1 MTKLELIEIL
11 ERNLK
16 VLKDPNIP
24 EKFPLFHHVDTGGYS
39 DDCNQ
44 IYNFDLNL
52 SYEEED
58 SVLVLEY
65 FGDENPGTPGIPGVQ
80 I

>member
-1 MTKLELIEIL
+1 MTKLELIQVL

-52 SYEEED
+52 SYDNED

-65 FGDENPGTPGIPGVQ
+65 FGDENPGTNGVP

>member
-1 MTKLELIEIL
+1 MTKLELIEVL

-24 EKFPLFHHVDTGGYS
+24 DKFPLFHHVDTGGYS
-39 DDCNQ
+39 DDCSQ
-44 IYNFDLNL
+44 IYEFDLNL
-52 SYEEED
+52 SYDNED

-80 I
+80 V

>member
-1 MTKLELIEIL
+1 MTKLELIEVF

-16 VLKDPNIP
+16 ILKDPNIP
-24 EKFPLFHHVDTGGYS
+24 DKFPLVHHIDTGGYS
-39 DDCNQ
+39 DDYNQ
-44 IYNFDLNL
+44 IYEFDLYL
-52 SYEEED
+52 SYNNED

>member
-1 MTKLELIEIL
+1 MTKLELIQVL

-16 VLKDPNIP
+16 VLKHPNIP

-52 SYEEED
+52 SYDNED

-65 FGDENPGTPGIPGVQ
+65 FGDENPGTNGVP